1 MRSLRT
7 KLIWT
12 AHPLRAVVEALVLEV
27 ALLILLMS
35 NIPNRML
42 VGVMLAWLSMIC
54 IVWTATRMRMD
65 GENRPIHSPHNFPP
79 GVKTAR
85 LPEVKPTKG
94 ARKDEPDD
102 SFQLDGHLRWYG
114 FRVLANEVIWT
125 VVLAGAMQGVALLV
139 TGISMQGT
147 MWDESLPIGIWLL
160 IIVPITFLPLRLAM
174 YLWRVWNAI
183 RRRRLLWS
191 IIHAQLITT
200 VIVVAVLL
208 VREGV
213 LAASQPQTSLE
224 VGVVRQI
231 TLLTVVVFGAIV
243 AIPFIGVVVTLAGGI
258 SYFTA
263 RVVTRRVEALA
274 GAASHLRQGH
284 YDARVQVEG
293 QDEIAQLQADFNAM
307 ADELE
312 QTLSALKNERDTVN
326 KLLQTRRELVA
337 SVSHELRT
345 PVATVRGYLDSAL
358 MNWGDVPPTTLRHD
372 LEIVEREVTR
382 LQGLIDD
389 LFTLSRA
396 EVGRLTLN
404 PVPVDVGRVIQQV
417 VETTKPLA
425 WGQGKVQV
433 IATPLRVD
441 LQVRAD
447 EGRLTQILYNLV
459 HNAVRHTPP
468 GGIVAISAVVE
479 GEQARIDVQDTGEG
493 IAAEDL
499 PRVWELFYRG
509 TPDSSPHA
517 GLGLA
522 LVKELVEAMGGSV
535 SVESAIGQ
543 GSRFS
548 LYLPLVT
555 YSTPNSS
562 SGM

>member
-1 MRSLRT
+1 MISLFT
-7 KLIWT
+7 
-12 AHPLRAVVEALVLEV
+12 
-27 ALLILLMS
+27 
-35 NIPNRML
+35 
-42 VGVMLAWLSMIC
+42 
-54 IVWTATRMRMD
+54 
-65 GENRPIHSPHNFPP
+65 
-79 GVKTAR
+79 
-85 LPEVKPTKG
+85 G
-94 ARKDEPDD
+94 ARISLGYWLGKGGLDKN
-102 SFQLDGHLRWYG
+102 FQLDGHRRWYG
-114 FRVLANEVIWT
+114 FRVLATEVIWM
-125 VVLAGAMQGVALLV
+125 VLLAGGMQGVVLLV
-139 TGISMQGT
+139 TGISVQGT
-147 MWDESLPIGIWLL
+147 IWDEALPIGIWLL
-160 IIVPITFLPLRLAM
+160 IIVPITFLPLRLVM
-174 YLWRVWNAI
+174 HLWRLWNAV
-183 RRRRLLWS
+183 RQRRLLWS

-224 VGVVRQI
+224 VGVIRQI
-231 TLLTVVVFGAIV
+231 TLLTVVVFGSIV
-243 AIPFIGVVVTLAGGI
+243 AIPFVGIVVMLAGGI

-284 YDARVQVEG
+284 YDARVEVEG
-293 QDEIAQLQADFNAM
+293 KDEIAQLQADFNAM

-345 PVATVRGYLDSAL
+345 PMATVRGYLDSAL

-396 EVGRLTLN
+396 EVGRLMLN
-404 PVPVDVGRVIQQV
+404 LVSVDVGRVIQQV
-417 VETTKPLA
+417 VDTAKPLA
-425 WGQGKVQV
+425 WGQGKVQM
-433 IATPLRVD
+433 IATPLQLD

-468 GGIVAISAVVE
+468 GGIVAISAVAE
-479 GEQARIDVQDTGEG
+479 GEQVRIDVQDTGEG

-509 TPDSSPHA
+509 TVDGSPHA

-535 SVESAIGQ
+535 SVESVVGQ

-548 LYLPLVT
+548 LYLPLAT
-555 YSTPNSS
+555 YSAPNSS

>member
-1 MRSLRT
+1 VRGLRT

-42 VGVMLAWLSMIC
+42 VGVTLAWLSMIC
-54 IVWTATRMRMD
+54 IVWTAARMRMD
-65 GENRPIHSPHNFPP
+65 APP
-79 GVKTAR
+79 RVTTTQ
-85 LPEVKPTKG
+85 LPKIKPTER

-102 SFQLDGHLRWYG
+102 SFQLDGHRRWYG

-125 VVLAGAMQGVALLV
+125 VLLAGTMQGVALLV
-139 TGISMQGT
+139 TGVSMWGT
-147 MWDESLPIGIWLL
+147 IWDEALPIGIWLL

-174 YLWRVWNAI
+174 HLWQVWNAI

-213 LAASQPQTSLE
+213 LAASQPQASLE
-224 VGVVRQI
+224 IGGVRQI
-231 TLLTVVVFGAIV
+231 TLLTILVFGAIV
-243 AIPFIGVVVTLAGGI
+243 AIPFVGVIVTLAGGI

-404 PVPVDVGRVIQQV
+404 SVLVDVGRVIQQV

-433 IATPLRVD
+433 VMAASQAD

-447 EGRLTQILYNLV
+447 VGRLTQILYNLI

-468 GGIVAISAVVE
+468 GGIVAISAMVE
-479 GEQARIDVQDTGEG
+479 GERARIDVQDTGEG

-509 TPDSSPHA
+509 TVDGGPHA

-535 SVESAIGQ
+535 SVESVVGQ

-548 LYLPLVT
+548 LHLPLVT
-555 YSTPNSS
+555 YSAPNSS